1 MTEPITPDEQRA
13 RFAAGVAALGGN
25 REAARAL
32 GCSESTI
39 RHVKTGLKPLH
50 KGWLADMAKA
60 LLDKANQLRA
70 LERQINPLFQANLT
84 EDQTP

>member
-25 REAARAL
+25 RDAARAL

-39 RHVKTGLKPLH
+39 RHIKAGLKPLH
-50 KGWLADMAKA
+50 KGWLGAMATALINRAAD
-60 LLDKANQLRA
+60 LRA

-84 EDQTP
+84 EDQQ